1 MILDLEPLSIQKSQ
15 LSDALN
21 ATVLTYNGNDGV
33 LQNDMGN
40 TLIQDSNTGN
50 LMGLQE
56 GFIPVG
62 MKEHGGVLYL
72 ASINREGEGQI
83 GTIPSPVVR
92 NTVKDHVNITI
103 NQQLADDNGPVAT
116 PCTISEKLYPGER
129 YVMQLEFDQ
138 DSVQQTSLI
147 DAKDI
152 EIATIPLITQQSINS
167 KYSQSG
173 GIYTLIQYT
182 QNNNGVV
189 ETKELLPQ
197 QYYTKSSNVQQN
209 ASNWWING
217 TQLIGFD
224 INKMSTNQLFQVYPG
239 TVQPGKLQVKLKLNN
254 IKSFDLIPRKGG
266 LQVPYTLR
274 LISGEEGKEK
284 TKEFWVCIPGFQYT
298 TESGIRIGKI
308 VLSIKNKDT
317 NQSYQLV
324 GFQLADQVGQ
334 SGKELTFLVKDYFDK
349 KDPNFYNAETYY
361 YGDGELVN
369 AKCTLNQEESTF
381 LLTPISETLDN
392 IASNALECV
401 WAESADK
408 KEDEDKISG
417 LCHFVIDQ
425 IDQWFVLNATYY
437 DQYGGKLGNYQV
449 TFNPAV
455 NDAFGALNTP
465 DVEAATPVEIVH
477 NENEYTP
484 KPITYT
490 SADYKNLDQNCKI
503 QIGYYYDD
511 TSWVLYRQSYDDSHS
526 HVIKGSTY
534 NSTTIPLALN
544 EQWHCTYFGAEISKY
559 KVSETNTLDNL
570 KIGWEKSR
578 VLRRQETA
586 IVLSKDQKYHNN
598 ANGCWTSFRMNVSK
612 EWETWSSTHTL
623 NPIRAINISATL
635 LGQSI
640 LSGNDEDKID
650 LFVYDSTNSHTI
662 TSPTPLLIDK
672 SITLKSEALFN
683 EVKPYTTNSRDTKNG
698 TKFSFGN
705 FSQWDLNQSNLDAQ
719 YIDVNNDTGELNLL
733 LTGQFKNKVTISSET
748 IDTSVSKKQ
757 IIPYYKHI
765 VDNRQPVGKLTT
777 LSNFQAI
784 TIDTKND
791 WKIET
796 TETTCDG
803 RGFEQNYIVG
813 GEVSVRQVEVN
824 ANPIIINTIGKEW
837 KSIIITEDDKE
848 LLNIANTGRYFEP
861 IVISSEGAFS
871 ITLTG
876 DMLYNFGIYKAKN
889 AGTKDVSGVFLLSEY
904 NDKIK
909 AYNEKNSDSQVDP
922 IILPLVSVYKEK
934 IYNGANIRMFNREL
948 TGELYI
954 PKDAY
959 YMIHTINDDNPTKQ
973 DLWYYQPSTLLKD
986 YNKYQQSIS
995 GITNSGSIGLD
1006 WKATTDPKDV
1016 TDYMTSY
1023 LRVYPYE
1030 NYGQSQYTTLN
1041 GELSKLT
1048 FNSICKYK

>member
-40 TLIQDSNTGN
+40 TLIQDANTGN

-72 ASINREGEGQI
+72 ASINKEGEGQI

-92 NTVKDHVNITI
+92 NTVKDNVKIDI
-103 NQQLADDNGPVAT
+103 AQSLADNKGPVDT
-116 PCTISEKLYPGER
+116 PCTISEKMYPGER
-129 YVMQLEFDQ
+129 YIMQLEFDQ

-147 DAKDI
+147 NSNNT
-152 EIATIPLITQQSINS
+152 EITTIPLITQQSINS

-209 ASNWWING
+209 SSNWWIDG
-217 TQLIGFD
+217 TQLISFD

-239 TVQPGKLQVKLKLNN
+239 TVQPGKLQVKLKLNG
-254 IKSFDLIPRKGG
+254 IKSFGLIPRKDG

-274 LISGEEGKEK
+274 LIEGKEGGET
-284 TKEFWVCIPGFQYT
+284 TKEYWVCIPGFRYT

-308 VLSIKNKDT
+308 VLTVKTKDT
-317 NQSYQLV
+317 NKPCELK
-324 GFQLADQVGQ
+324 GFSLAGKAGQ
-334 SGKELTFLVKDYFDK
+334 SGEELTFLVKDYFDK
-349 KDPNFYNAETYY
+349 EDKNFYNAGIYY

-369 AKCTLNQEESTF
+369 AKCMLNQGESTF

-392 IASNALECV
+392 ITSNALKCA
-401 WAESADK
+401 WAKSTDK
-408 KEDEDKISG
+408 KEGENKVSG
-417 LCHFVIDQ
+417 LCYFVTNQ
-425 IDQWFVLNATYY
+425 IDQWFTLNTVYY

-465 DVEAATPVEIVH
+465 GMIAADPVDIVH
-477 NENEYTP
+477 NEAKYTP

-490 SADYKNLDQNCKI
+490 SADYKNLDQKCKI
-503 QIGYYYDD
+503 QIGDPYRENK
-511 TSWVLYRQSYDDSHS
+511 SWVLWRQSFNDSEDHILS
-526 HVIKGSTY
+526 NSNYT
-534 NSTTIPLALN
+534 STTIPLALN
-544 EQWHCTYFGAEISKY
+544 EQWHFTYYGAV
-559 KVSETNTLDNL
+559 VSNYRVQEVNTLTDL

-578 VLRRQETA
+578 ELRKEEVA
-586 IVLSKDQKYHNN
+586 LV
-598 ANGCWTSFRMNVSK
+598 GVSGSIWRNQIDK
-612 EWETWSSTHTL
+612 NWKIKGSAFGAAL
-623 NPIRAINISATL
+623 NPIHAVNVSVTL
-635 LGQSI
+635 LGQSV
-640 LSGNDEDKID
+640 LNGNDSDTIA
-650 LFVYDSTNSHTI
+650 LFVDNSTKSHSI
-662 TSPTPLLIDK
+662 TSSVSLLIDK
-672 SITLKSEALFN
+672 SLTLKSEALFN
-683 EVKPYTTNSRDTKNG
+683 EVKPYTTNPRNTKNG

-705 FSQWDLNQSNLDAQ
+705 FSVKGKNPGNTDLK

-733 LTGQFKNKVTISSET
+733 LTGQFKNTVTISSET
-748 IDTSVSKKQ
+748 IDIPASKKQ
-757 IIPYYKHI
+757 IVPYYKHI
-765 VDNRQPVGKLTT
+765 VDKDKLAGKLTT

-784 TIDTKND
+784 TIGTYNEFAEEFKGS
-791 WKIET
+791 T
-796 TETTCDG
+796 TDG
-803 RGFEQNYIVG
+803 RGFKQPCFEKNEIK
-813 GEVSVRQVEVN
+813 VSSIKVN
-824 ANPIIINTIGKEW
+824 VNPKVINTIGKEW
-837 KSIIITEDDKE
+837 KSIVITEGDKE
-848 LLNIANTGRYFEP
+848 LLNITNTGRYFEP
-861 IVISSEGAFS
+861 IVLASNGTFGV
-871 ITLTG
+871 TLTG
-876 DMLYNFGIYKAKN
+876 DMLYNFGIYEASN
-889 AGTKDVSGVFLLSEY
+889 TGTSDVSGVFLLSEY
-904 NDKIK
+904 NQKIK
-909 AYNEKNSDSQVDP
+909 AYNEQHLNSQVDP

-934 IYNGANIRMFNREL
+934 IYNEANIKMFDREL

-954 PKDAY
+954 PKDAC

-973 DLWYYQPSTLLKD
+973 DLWYYQPSAFFKH
-986 YNKYQQSIS
+986 YEEYQQSIS
-995 GITNSGSIGLD
+995 GITGSGSIGLD
-1006 WKATTDPKDV
+1006 WKTVSDPKDV
-1016 TDYMTSY
+1016 TDYMDNY
-1023 LRVYPYE
+1023 LRVYPYV
-1030 NYGQSQYTTLN
+1030 NYGQAQSTKLN